1 MSHHIMTLEELK
13 ESVERNELT
22 CLACNQGFEETLV
35 DVQSDNPG
43 LSEEDLAEAVLDRM
57 LDENL
62 PYGKYADED
71 GDEDSG
77 ERLEVRCSIREQVV
91 SEWLAGEYRG
101 KGEPELALARRR
113 VPRQGGTRAGAG
125 SQACDSARGRVRR
138 LRGRRGR
145 VGDYGRS
152 DKFFKGR
159 TACPRKREQRRN
171 DP

>member
-1 MSHHIMTLEELK
+1 MTLEELK
-13 ESVERNELT
+13 ESVECNELT
-22 CLACNQGFEETLV
+22 CLACNQGFEETLA

-91 SEWLAGEYRG
+91 SEWLAGEYSG

-113 VPRQGGTRAGAG
+113 AAALAAEYAG
-125 SQACDSARGRVRR
+125 S
-138 LRGRRGR
+138 
-145 VGDYGRS
+145 VGDGVGS
-152 DKFFKGR
+152 ETTGDATNFSKGEPLAHESGNNGE
-159 TACPRKREQRRN
+159 TTH
-171 DP
+171 D

>member
-1 MSHHIMTLEELK
+1 MTLEELK

-22 CLACNQGFEETLV
+22 CLACNQGFEETLA

-77 ERLEVRCSIREQVV
+77 ERLAVRCSIREQVV
-91 SEWLAGEYRG
+91 SEWLAGEYSG

-113 VPRQGGTRAGAG
+113 AAALADEYAG
-125 SQACDSARGRVRR
+125 SVCDG
-138 LRGRRGR
+138 
-145 VGDYGRS
+145 VGSETTGDATNFS
-152 DKFFKGR
+152 KGEPLAHESGNNGE
-159 TACPRKREQRRN
+159 TTH
-171 DP
+171 D

>member
-1 MSHHIMTLEELK
+1 MTLEELK

-22 CLACNQGFEETLV
+22 CLVCNQGFEETLA

-43 LSEEDLAEAVLDRM
+43 LSDEDLAESVLDRM
-57 LDENL
+57 LAENL

-113 VPRQGGTRAGAG
+113 AAALAAEYVG
-125 SQACDSARGRVRR
+125 S
-138 LRGRRGR
+138 
-145 VGDYGRS
+145 VGDGVGS
-152 DKFFKGR
+152 ETAGEATNFSKGEPLAHESGNNGE
-159 TACPRKREQRRN
+159 TTH
-171 DP
+171 D

>member
-1 MSHHIMTLEELK
+1 MTLEELK

-22 CLACNQGFEETLV
+22 CLVCNQGFEETLA

-91 SEWLAGEYRG
+91 SEWLAGEYSG
-101 KGEPELALARRR
+101 KGEPELSLARRR
-113 VPRQGGTRAGAG
+113 AAALAAEYAG
-125 SQACDSARGRVRR
+125 S
-138 LRGRRGR
+138 
-145 VGDYGRS
+145 VGDGVGS
-152 DKFFKGR
+152 ETTGDSTNFSKGEPLAHESGNNGE
-159 TACPRKREQRRN
+159 TTH
-171 DP
+171 D